1 MLLTSILN
9 LLQIGRMKA
18 MRIRV
23 SGKVQGV
30 FYRDSAQRV
39 AIELGITGTVQ
50 NLPDGRVLIEAEG
63 EPAALRKMI
72 GWCWK
77 GPPRADVTGVDS
89 EEISQRGFPD
99 FRIVR

>member
-1 MLLTSILN
+1 
-9 LLQIGRMKA
+9 MKA

-39 AIELGITGTVQ
+39 ARELGITGTVQ

-63 EPAALRKMI
+63 EAAALRKMI
-72 GWCWK
+72 GWCRH
-77 GPPRADVTGVDS
+77 GPPRAVVTGVDS